1 MAKKAAMRGFW
12 IQETDEVGWMIFRV
26 SGKREGFSGKP
37 EKKGTTVGLGVG
49 W

>member
-26 SGKREGFSGKP
+26 SGKREGFSGNRKNQ
-37 EKKGTTVGLGVG
+37 ELRLD
-49 W
+49 